1 MTSFS
6 ESKEQCI
13 SFHEYNMELSA
24 LYTKSLEKLGSE
36 AWPAVLDAKD
46 AKKAVGLLALY
57 AEASKLS
64 DEAHEAYFGITK
76 KTHPIKK
83 ERCAAQDAAYA
94 VYMTNKCKSQE
105 AETALLVE
113 LYGEELRAMR
123 SRREEE
129 DEVFEAQIQADLDA
143 TFA

>member
-1 MTSFS
+1 
-6 ESKEQCI
+6 
-13 SFHEYNMELSA
+13 MELSA
-24 LYTKSLEKLGSE
+24 LYMKSLEKLGKE

-46 AKKAVGLLALY
+46 AEKAVGLLALY
-57 AEASKLS
+57 AEAWKLS
-64 DEAHEAYFGITK
+64 DEAHETYFGITK

-94 VYMTNKCKSQE
+94 VYITNERKSQE

-113 LYGEELRAMR
+113 LYGEEELRAMR

-129 DEVFEAQIQADLDA
+129 DEEFEAQIQADLDA

>member
-1 MTSFS
+1 
-6 ESKEQCI
+6 
-13 SFHEYNMELSA
+13 MELSA
-24 LYTKSLEKLGSE
+24 LYTKSLETLGSE

-83 ERCAAQDAAYA
+83 ERCAAEDAAYA
-94 VYMTNKCKSQE
+94 VYMTNKCKSHE
-105 AETALLVE
+105 AETALLIE
-113 LYGEELRAMR
+113 LYGEEELRAMR

-129 DEVFEAQIQADLDA
+129 DEVFEVQIQADLDA